1 MSLFGSILSLQDA
14 INRLPQFEHQINRL
28 EKDQQ
33 DSSSRA
39 SLRKHFVRRCLEL
52 HKQLDDHRNRIE
64 KIRNEGAY
72 KKENAI
78 EQVEKLKQRLSLLCP
93 EKEPNSISIS
103 VDSEE
108 EKSDLSKLRSNDQR
122 RKSVMYDADDSQE
135 DSDNESK
142 IIETDVNLDG
152 AAVPSTVIQP
162 PPQPKPRQPIAIT
175 QPSLAPTIAER
186 DRVESEIASLQNPT
200 RGDTSQFMEPVIV
213 RGNVFVAFDNWDPEA
228 EGDLRLV
235 KGMKYRIT
243 QTRADGWWTA
253 LDENGQRGLVP
264 KTYLQHLKEKPKTV
278 QSKVSSRLGVRDSVI
293 ALTTT
298 TTNTPNTAR
307 RDDSKRQ
314 SRQNDCLGKAFD
326 DDIHLSLVCHMTPR
340 LSTSNIG
347 FHDLFWSPEKDQ
359 VFKRTIHI
367 SKIIR
372 LVRFEKMPLLEH
384 KALVR
389 MALVDITNPKS
400 TQVVSNVHTLVP
412 RVKGSIWSF
421 EKKEINTRSCI
432 EFSDFVLRSNYSAPT
447 VVLVIEASHIV
458 KTTIGF
464 EEKSLGHTYLRLIID
479 DKAVPSRTNVLY
491 LDDEIM
497 SKMKIPEA
505 SKKRVM
511 VQVMDVPKDKIS
523 YVDSLPDVIIFNALY
538 LPFFHYYR
546 RRAGT
551 ILIRDNKNPLSAE
564 YVSDPLLSV
573 FPFICDQHDIM
584 DVMLKL
590 WKAKKKLLAKKT
602 EAEQT
607 AEFFQTF
614 VHTAFFIRGIQIISY
629 DIKDDVALS
638 IRHQTFLPII
648 DALNKGL
655 FKQFIANQKCLPVN
669 ILDYSLDLLG
679 SHSID

>member
-14 INRLPQFEHQINRL
+14 INRLPQFEHQINKL
-28 EKDQQ
+28 EKDKQ

-39 SLRKHFVRRCLEL
+39 SLRKHF
-52 HKQLDDHRNRIE
+52 LDDHRSRIE
-64 KIRNEGAY
+64 KVKNEGAY
-72 KKENAI
+72 KKENAL
-78 EQVEKLKQRLSLLCP
+78 EQVDKLKQRLSLLCP
-93 EKEPNSISIS
+93 EKEQNSILSVS

-108 EKSDLSKLRSNDQR
+108 EKPKESPPKLGSKPPKLGSIER
-122 RKSVMYDADDSQE
+122 RKSMMYDDDSQD
-135 DSDNESK
+135 DSDNETE
-142 IIETDVNLDG
+142 IIETDVQLDSG
-152 AAVPSTVIQP
+152 PGPSSVVQPP
-162 PPQPKPRQPIAIT
+162 PPQPKPRQPIGIT
-175 QPSLAPTIAER
+175 QPSLAPKIAEKAR
-186 DRVESEIASLQNPT
+186 MDDEIARLQNPT
-200 RGDTSQFMEPVIV
+200 RGDNSETMEPVIV
-213 RGNVFVAFDNWDPEA
+213 QGNVFMAFDDWDPEA

-235 KGMKYRIT
+235 KGKKYRIT

-264 KTYLQHLKEKPKTV
+264 KTYLQHVKEKPKNV

-298 TTNTPNTAR
+298 TPTTSSR
-307 RDDSKRQ
+307 RENKKSTGKLE
-314 SRQNDCLGKAFD
+314 CLGKSFD
-326 DDIHLSLVCHMTPR
+326 EDPHLSLVCHLAPR

-347 FHDLFWSPEKDQ
+347 FHDLFWSHEKDQ

-389 MALVDITNPKS
+389 VALVDITNPKLK
-400 TQVVSNVHTLVP
+400 QVVSNVHTLVP
-412 RVKGSIWSF
+412 RVKSSTWYF
-421 EKKEINTRSCI
+421 EKKEGNIKSCI
-432 EFSDFVLRSNYSAPT
+432 EFSDFVLRSNYSSPT
-447 VVLVIEASHIV
+447 VVLLIEASHII
-458 KTTIGF
+458 KTTTGF

-497 SKMKIPEA
+497 SKMMIPEA
-505 SKKRVM
+505 SKKRVLI
-511 VQVMDVPKDKIS
+511 QVMDVPKDKIS
-523 YVDSLPDVIIFNALY
+523 YVDSLPDVIVFNALY
-538 LPFFHYYR
+538 LPFFHFYR

-551 ILIRDNKNPLSAE
+551 ILIRDNRNPLSAE

-590 WKAKKKLLAKKT
+590 WKAKKKLLGKKN

-614 VHTAFFIRGIQIISY
+614 IHTAFFINGIQMISY
-629 DIKDDVALS
+629 DIKDDLALS
-638 IRHQTFLPII
+638 IRHQTIIPIV

-655 FKQFIANQKCLPVN
+655 FKQFIVNQKSLPVN